1 MSLSVRITSEFHQ
14 DVMRQIRWYLR
25 NADAHIAGDYADAV
39 DATLEF
45 LGRFPELGPRCRF
58 RHPELSEFRQFRVE
72 GSFDRHQIFYRATAS
87 ELIAVRTLHGM
98 RDLPQRLLDPP
109 GAE

>member
-1 MSLSVRITSEFHQ
+1 MSLPVRIASEFHQ
-14 DVMRQIRWYLR
+14 DVARQIQWYLHHANVR
-25 NADAHIAGDYADAV
+25 IAGNYADAV

-58 RHPELSEFRQFRVE
+58 SHPELLELRQYCVE
-72 GSFDRHQIFYRATAS
+72 GSFDRHQVFYRVTPS

-98 RDLPQRLLDPP
+98 RDLPRRLLDPP

>member
-1 MSLSVRITSEFHQ
+1 MSLAVRIGSEFHQ
-14 DVMRQIRWYLR
+14 DVARQIRWYLLHA
-25 NADAHIAGDYADAV
+25 NAEIAGSYADAV

-58 RHPELSEFRQFRVE
+58 QHSELRELRQFRVE
-72 GSFDRHQIFYRATAS
+72 GSFDRHQVFYRVTAS

-98 RDLPQRLLDPP
+98 RDLPRRLLDPP

>member
-1 MSLSVRITSEFHQ
+1 MSLTVRTASEFHQ
-14 DVMRQIRWYLR
+14 DVALQIQWYLLH
-25 NADAHIAGDYADAV
+25 ADAQVAGDYADTV

-45 LGRFPELGPRCRF
+45 LGRFPELGPCCRF
-58 RHPELSEFRQFRVE
+58 LHPELCELRQFRVG

-87 ELIAVRTLHGM
+87 ELIAVRTLHGA
-98 RDLPQRLLDPP
+98 RDLPRRLLDPP

>member
-1 MSLSVRITSEFHQ
+1 MSLPVRIASEFHQ
-14 DVMRQIRWYLR
+14 DVARQIRWYLR
-25 NADAHIAGDYADAV
+25 HASPQIATRYSDAV

-45 LGRFPELGPRCRF
+45 LGRFPELGPPCRF
-58 RHPELSEFRQFRVE
+58 EHPELHELRQFRVD
-72 GSFDRHQIFYRATAS
+72 GSFDRHQVFYRVSAT

-98 RDLPQRLLDPP
+98 RDLAQRLVEPP

>member
-1 MSLSVRITSEFHQ
+1 MSLAVRTASEFHQ
-14 DVMRQIRWYLR
+14 DVTRQIRWYVQH
-25 NADAHIAGDYADAV
+25 ADAQIAGNYADAV

-45 LGRFPELGPRCRF
+45 PGRFPEVGPHCRF
-58 RHPELSEFRQFRVE
+58 EHSELRELRQYRVE
-72 GSFDRHQIFYRATAS
+72 GSFDRHQVFYRVTAS

-98 RDLPQRLLDPP
+98 RDLPRRLLDPP

>member
-1 MSLSVRITSEFHQ
+1 MRIASEFHQ
-14 DVMRQIRWYLR
+14 DVTRQIQWYLR
-25 NADAHIAGDYADAV
+25 HADAQIAGSYADAV

-58 RHPELSEFRQFRVE
+58 LHSELRELRQFRVE
-72 GSFDRHQIFYRATAS
+72 GTFDRHQVFYRVTAS
-87 ELIAVRTLHGM
+87 ELIAVRALRGA
-98 RDLPQRLLDPP
+98 RDLPRRLLDPP

>member
-1 MSLSVRITSEFHQ
+1 MSLTVRIASEFHQ
-14 DVMRQIRWYLR
+14 DVALQIQWYLLQ
-25 NADAHIAGDYADAV
+25 ADAQVAGDYADAV

-45 LGRFPELGPRCRF
+45 LGRFPELGPHCRF
-58 RHPELSEFRQFRVE
+58 SHPELRDLRQFRVG

-87 ELIAVRTLHGM
+87 EVIAVRTLHGA
-98 RDLPQRLLDPP
+98 RDLPRRLLDPP

>member
-1 MSLSVRITSEFHQ
+1 MSLAVRIGSEFHQ
-14 DVMRQIRWYLR
+14 DVARQIRWYLLHA
-25 NADAHIAGDYADAV
+25 NAEIAGSYADAV

-58 RHPELSEFRQFRVE
+58 QHSELRELRQFRVE
-72 GSFDRHQIFYRATAS
+72 GSFDRHQVFYRVTAA

-98 RDLPQRLLDPP
+98 RDLPRRLLDPP

>member
-1 MSLSVRITSEFHQ
+1 M
-14 DVMRQIRWYLR
+14 
-25 NADAHIAGDYADAV
+25 

-45 LGRFPELGPRCRF
+45 PGRFPELGPRCRF
-58 RHPELSEFRQFRVE
+58 QHSELCELRQYRVE
-72 GSFDRHQIFYRATAS
+72 GSFDRHQVFYRVTAS

-98 RDLPQRLLDPP
+98 RDLPRRLLDPP

>member
-1 MSLSVRITSEFHQ
+1 MSLAVRITSEFHR
-14 DVMRQIRWYLR
+14 DVTWQIRWYLR
-25 NADAHIAGDYADAV
+25 HADAQIAGSYADAV

-45 LGRFPELGPRCRF
+45 LGRFPEVGPRCRF
-58 RHPELSEFRQFRVE
+58 QHSELRELRQFRVE
-72 GSFDRHQIFYRATAS
+72 GSFDRHQIFYSATAS

-98 RDLPQRLLDPP
+98 RDLPRRLFDPP